1 MKREEEFKAME
12 HTIDG
17 IRTETHSDYLR
28 IEREDIEDI
37 NVDVDDIEV

>member
-1 MKREEEFKAME
+1 MKRDEELNNLK

-17 IRTETHSDYLR
+17 IRTETHPDYLR
-28 IEREDIEDI
+28 IEREDVEDI